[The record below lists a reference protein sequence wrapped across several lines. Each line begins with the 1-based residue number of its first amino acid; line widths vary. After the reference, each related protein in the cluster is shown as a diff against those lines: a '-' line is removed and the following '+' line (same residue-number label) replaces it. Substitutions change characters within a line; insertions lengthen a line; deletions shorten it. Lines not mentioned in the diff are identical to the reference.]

1 MDLQQAGIN
10 FKLFYNYWLGNS
22 NRLCYP
28 PDKKLNPPP
37 LFINPE
43 KKPKELKTDAFG
55 KQSMPRQDYNQL
67 KAENQA
73 TNVPPEQSLRSWH
86 SWQAT
91 LAGSS
96 VTFVA
101 IGTDGRLFHFKLKDF
116 CQGEHILIPR
126 VHLSHVIDKDKTW
139 LLQVSAFVVS
149 VYGPMDMFPRLAE
162 KEKINS
168 EERGYEGRGVGVG
181 GNVIIY
187 TQSICGAID
196 ISWKW
201 WSPRWGYM
209 VKTCCILQED
219 II

>member
-1 MDLQQAGIN
+1 MDLQQAWIN

-22 NRLCYP
+22 NRLCYS

-43 KKPKELKTDAFG
+43 KKPKELKTDVFG

-67 KAENQA
+67 KAETQV
-73 TNVPPEQSLRSWH
+73 TNVSPEQSLRSWH

-116 CQGEHILIPR
+116 CQGEHILIHR
-126 VHLSHVIDKDKTW
+126 VHFVPCHWQGQNLTTSSVCFCCITLQAYGHVPK
-139 LLQVSAFVVS
+139 A
-149 VYGPMDMFPRLAE
+149 RR
-162 KEKINS
+162 KEKNKLRG
-168 EERGYEGRGVGVG
+168 ERRRRAAAG
-181 GNVIIY
+181 GGGGG
-187 TQSICGAID
+187 CGT
-196 ISWKW
+196 
-201 WSPRWGYM
+201 M
-209 VKTCCILQED
+209 L
-219 II
+219 